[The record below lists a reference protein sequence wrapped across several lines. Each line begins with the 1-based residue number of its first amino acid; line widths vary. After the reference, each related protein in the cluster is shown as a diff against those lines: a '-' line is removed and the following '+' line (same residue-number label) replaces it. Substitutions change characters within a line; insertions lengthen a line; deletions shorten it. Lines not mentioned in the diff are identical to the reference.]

1 MFTAQTSA
9 KNTPIRYH
17 TGDMR
22 SAFEQLPDVA
32 MERDP
37 RGVALQAVGI
47 RELRLPLKLITPT
60 GAEQAVIASAELSVD
75 IEPSQR
81 GTHLRRLVETL
92 YEWAAQPLSPANVR
106 ELLQLTQERL
116 GSRRAHLRLR
126 FPYFLPLAA
135 PITGTPGLLDVE
147 VEWDAQ
153 LNNGAPC
160 GTSFF
165 EVPALTLCPCS
176 KAIADFGAH
185 NQRALVRLWLQT
197 KDRALLLPDDY
208 LPLIEQSVS
217 ALVYPVLKRPDE
229 KFVTEKTYE
238 TPRFVEDVVRELVL
252 RLQQREELRW
262 FRVECESIES
272 IHNHNA
278 FAIYEEP
285 RPK

>member
-1 MFTAQTSA
+1 
-9 KNTPIRYH
+9 
-17 TGDMR
+17 MR
-22 SAFEQLPDVA
+22 WAFEELPDVA
-32 MERDP
+32 METDT
-37 RGVALQAVGI
+37 RGVALQAVGV
-47 RELRLPLKLITPT
+47 RELRLPIRLITPSGT
-60 GAEQAVIASAELSVD
+60 EQTVIASAELSVD
-75 IEPSQR
+75 IEASQR
-81 GTHLRRLVETL
+81 GTHMSRLVEVL
-92 YEWAAQPLSPANVR
+92 YEWASQPQSPESVHP
-106 ELLQLTQERL
+106 LLQLVQERL

-126 FPYFLPLAA
+126 FPYFVPLAA
-135 PITGTPGLLDVE
+135 PVTGVAGLLDVE

-153 LNNGAPC
+153 LNNGALRA
-160 GTSFF
+160 TTFF

-176 KAIADFGAH
+176 KAISDFGAH

-197 KDRALLLPDDY
+197 KERTLLLPDEY
-208 LPLIEQSVS
+208 LPLIEESVS

-252 RLQQREELRW
+252 RLQGREELRW
-262 FRVECESIES
+262 FRAECESIES

>member
-1 MFTAQTSA
+1 
-9 KNTPIRYH
+9 
-17 TGDMR
+17 MR

-32 MERDP
+32 MESDS
-37 RGVALQAVGI
+37 RGVALQAVGV
-47 RELRLPLKLITPT
+47 RELRLPLRLITPT

-75 IEPSQR
+75 IEASQR
-81 GTHLRRLVETL
+81 GTHMSRLVETL
-92 YEWAAQPLSPANVR
+92 YEWTAQPQSPAGVR

-116 GSRRAHLRLR
+116 GSRRAHLCLR
-126 FPYFLPLAA
+126 FPYFVSLAA
-135 PITGTPGLLDVE
+135 PVTGVSGLLDIE

-153 LNNGAPC
+153 LANGVSC
-160 GTSFF
+160 GTTFF

-176 KAIADFGAH
+176 KAISEFGAH

-197 KDRALLLPDDY
+197 NDRALLLPDDY

-252 RLQQREELRW
+252 RLQERKELRW
-262 FRVECESIES
+262 FRAECESIES

-278 FAIYEEP
+278 FARYEEP

>member
-1 MFTAQTSA
+1 
-9 KNTPIRYH
+9 
-17 TGDMR
+17 MR

-32 MERDP
+32 METDA

-47 RELRLPLKLITPT
+47 RELRLPLRLVTPT
-60 GAEQAVIASAELSVD
+60 GAEQAVVAHAELSVD
-75 IEPSQR
+75 IEASRR
-81 GTHLRRLVETL
+81 GTHMSRLMETL
-92 YEWAAQPLSPANVR
+92 YEWASQPRSPASVR

-126 FPYFLPLAA
+126 FPYFVSLPA
-135 PITGTPGLLDVE
+135 PITGVQGLLDIE

-153 LNNGAPC
+153 LNNGASC
-160 GTSFF
+160 STTFF
-165 EVPALTLCPCS
+165 EVPVLTLCPCS
-176 KAIADFGAH
+176 KAISDFGAH

-197 KDRALLLPDDY
+197 KDRMPLLPDGY

-229 KFVTEKTYE
+229 KFVTERSYA
-238 TPRFVEDVVRELVL
+238 TPRFVEDVVRELVI
-252 RLQQREELRW
+252 RLQGREELRW

-278 FAIYEEP
+278 FALYEEP